1 MRKWNLASASIRKD
15 VTQSEPRAE
24 GLSALEQFFFM
35 NPLREIYSKVKHAQ
49 GAGLLESLL
58 SEMQITLRVAPE
70 ELAAIPNSGP
80 VLVVANHPFGILDG
94 AILGALLLRI
104 RFDVKILT
112 NYLVASIGE
121 LAKHCIHVDP
131 FDRPESRRVNIA
143 GLRQAISHLKGGGML
158 AMFPAGEV
166 SHWQFR
172 HGEVTDP
179 DWNTDTARLARLSG
193 ASVLPVLF
201 EGRNSV
207 SFHALGLIHPKLR
220 TIQLPKEFLNKVGK
234 EIRIAIGTPVP
245 VERIRRIPSDPQ
257 ATSYLRWR
265 TYLLGRRVRFDTEAP
280 KKPASLLKSIN
291 VAKFVRHSPPRPVEA
306 VVASPDAEAIGAEI
320 ERLGA
325 AGEMDENR
333 DFQVFV
339 ADGANIPQCL
349 IEIGRQREITFRD
362 AGEGT
367 GKSLDL
373 DRFDSYYK
381 HLMLW
386 SKKDNRIAGGYRFA
400 NTGEV
405 LRRQGLQGLY
415 TTTLFWID
423 PEFFDHTGP
432 ALELGRSFVCRE
444 YQRQYGSL
452 LMMWRGIGSYL
463 SQHPETPVLF
473 GPVSMSS
480 TYRRTSRELLFEFFR
495 NQRAN
500 PLSQYVRSRRP
511 FRARAI
517 SDWEVRAI
525 RHLLDVEEVS
535 SSIAE
540 IEGDGKGVPVLL
552 RQYLKLGGE
561 LLAFNVDK
569 DFSDVLDG
577 LVLVDLRR
585 TDPARLET
593 YMGKERMEAFLSHH
607 AAKTELAAVDRAG

>member
-1 MRKWNLASASIRKD
+1 MRKWNLPSAS
-15 VTQSEPRAE
+15 VPQPEPRAE

-35 NPLREIYSKVKHAQ
+35 NPLREIYSKVKHAE

-58 SEMQITLRVAPE
+58 NEMQIKLRVAPE
-70 ELAAIPNSGP
+70 ELAAIPRSGP
-80 VLVVANHPFGILDG
+80 VLVVSNHPFGILDG
-94 AILGALLLRI
+94 AILGALLLRV
-104 RFDVKILT
+104 RPDVKILT

-121 LAKHCIHVDP
+121 LAKHCIYLDP
-131 FDRPESRRVNIA
+131 FAKADSRRVNIA
-143 GLRQAISHLKGGGML
+143 GLRQAVSHLKSGGML

-172 HGEVTDP
+172 HGEITDP
-179 DWNTDTARLARLSG
+179 DWNTDTARLARMTG
-193 ASVLPVLF
+193 ATVLPVLF

-234 EIRIAIGTPVP
+234 EIKIAIGTPVP

-265 TYLLGRRVRFDTEAP
+265 TYLLGRRVRLDAEAP
-280 KKPASLLKSIN
+280 KKPAFLLKSIN
-291 VAKFVRHSPPRPVEA
+291 VVNFVKHHPPQAVAA
-306 VVASPDAEAIGAEI
+306 VVDPPDAQAVAAEI
-320 ERLGA
+320 EQLGA

-333 DFQVFV
+333 DFRVFV
-339 ADGANIPQCL
+339 ADGANIAQCL
-349 IEIGRQREITFRD
+349 IEIGRQREIAFRE

-367 GKSLDL
+367 GKCLDL

-381 HLMLW
+381 HLILW

-415 TTTLFWID
+415 TTSLFWID
-423 PEFFDHTGP
+423 PEFFQNTGP
-432 ALELGRSFVCRE
+432 ALELGRSFVCHE

-463 SQHPETPVLF
+463 SQHPETAVLF

-480 TYRRTSRELLFEFFR
+480 TYRRTSRELL
-495 NQRAN
+495 
-500 PLSQYVRSRRP
+500 
-511 FRARAI
+511 
-517 SDWEVRAI
+517 
-525 RHLLDVEEVS
+525 
-535 SSIAE
+535 
-540 IEGDGKGVPVLL
+540 
-552 RQYLKLGGE
+552 
-561 LLAFNVDK
+561 
-569 DFSDVLDG
+569 
-577 LVLVDLRR
+577 
-585 TDPARLET
+585 
-593 YMGKERMEAFLSHH
+593 
-607 AAKTELAAVDRAG
+607 